1 VTTPAPPA
9 HARAVRV
16 RHLAVVEARVQWRYG
31 IVALVAVVTLAWT
44 AVLAA
49 LPTAVARVAA
59 PWVLILD
66 TAVLGTT
73 LVGALVIL
81 ERDRGMRA
89 AAEVSPARVGERVAA
104 KVGTLAALVVAASVP
119 ITLAGRPV
127 SAGGA
132 LTTVAGVGLV
142 AVLTMLVAVA
152 VAARCQS
159 LITFITVLSLVLL
172 PLLAPALAHGAG
184 LGHRILYAV
193 PTVGGMDLIAAGY
206 GTPGVAPVGSPGA
219 PPVWATAG
227 WLALACAGAG
237 WWARHRFRP
246 SAAVR
251 AYACAEQRHSTTTSP
266 VARAPVTPAPGRRQA
281 TRVRAMLSHDLVRLR
296 RDPLLLVIGL
306 SPLVLGLALRSGYPS
321 VHAWLAGAYGF
332 DLDSYRPLLLGL
344 AVVLHVP
351 FPFGMVGALMVLD
364 DVDSRALMVLR
375 VSPLTLPR
383 FLGYRAALVTT
394 ATGLGLAITV
404 PLSGLVPGGQLGAV
418 VPALAA
424 AVLLAPLTMLAA
436 LAVAGNKVEGVAVLK
451 LLGLPL
457 YAPVAAWWLDGAA
470 GWLLA
475 VTPSWWVLR
484 SLWEAPGIVFAAG
497 GVVLSAGALALLGRR
512 ALSRLG
518 GPAGGQRRR

>member
-1 VTTPAPPA
+1 MTTPAPA
-9 HARAVRV
+9 ARARVVRV
-16 RHLAVVEARVQWRYG
+16 RRLAVLEARLLWRYG

-49 LPTAVARVAA
+49 LPTAVARAAA
-59 PWVLILD
+59 PWVLMLD

-73 LVGALVIL
+73 LVGALVLL

-104 KVGTLAALVVAASVP
+104 KVGPLAALVVAAAVP
-119 ITLAGRPV
+119 VTLAGRPV
-127 SAGGA
+127 SAVGA

-152 VAARCQS
+152 VAARRQS
-159 LITFITVLSLVLL
+159 LITYITVLPLVLL
-172 PLLAPALAHGAG
+172 PLLVPALARGAG
-184 LGHRILYAV
+184 LGHRLLYAV

-206 GTPGVAPVGSPGA
+206 GTPAGSPGS
-219 PPVWATAG
+219 PPVWATVG

-246 SAAVR
+246 SGAVR
-251 AYACAEQRHSTTTSP
+251 AYVCAEQRRSTTTSP
-266 VARAPVTPAPGRRQA
+266 VALAPVTRAPGRRR
-281 TRVRAMLSHDLVRLR
+281 TSRVRAILSHDLVRLG
-296 RDPLLLVIGL
+296 RDPLLLLIGL
-306 SPLVLGLALRSGYPS
+306 SPLLLGLALRGGYPPA
-321 VHAWLAGAYGF
+321 HAWLAGAYGF
-332 DLDSYRPLLLGL
+332 DLDGYRPLLLGL

-351 FPFGMVGALMVLD
+351 FTFGMVGALMVLD
-364 DVDSRALMVLR
+364 DIDSRALTVLR

-394 ATGLGLAITV
+394 ATGLGLAIAV
-404 PLSGLVPGGQLGAV
+404 PLSGLVPGGQLGAA

-424 AVLLAPLTMLAA
+424 AVLLAPLTMLAT

-457 YAPVAAWWLDGAA
+457 YAPVAAWWLDGPA

-475 VTPSWWVLR
+475 VVPSWWVLR
-484 SLWEAPGIVFAAG
+484 SLWEAPGVGFVAG
-497 GVVLSAGALALLGRR
+497 GVALSGGALALLGRR
-512 ALSRLG
+512 ALLRLG
-518 GPAGGQRRR
+518 GPAAGQRRR